1 MLNKQFEEQLEAAM
15 LCIAQE
21 QIHDTPH
28 RFPPDFEM
36 RLMQRCG
43 ESEKAW
49 IHTKAIQSV
58 PSRRHKA
65 AERMPR
71 LLTWGSLAAGV
82 TVMLSIGAFM
92 LHEQKNEMQ
101 LSSAQIEEVEII
113 TMHSEAATASTD
125 APATKTE
132 QTETVCT
139 VGQEMLM
146 NSANETTSFPVQSS
160 VTVNETQRLSDTEAA
175 SLQKQDTTDTVTT
188 IVSEKAI
195 EAKAVGDFD
204 LDGVFSPAD
213 CAWASLIR
221 SASVNAPS
229 VIDMLPLTNEQ
240 LQQCALI
247 SFEDLSRIDPTG
259 DAQQRIEFDT
269 EYYSDAD
276 AFDLDFPLSS
286 IEFNSIMETGRLVYT
301 YSLFPDLDVRSYL
314 TNQSYYNDYLI
325 EQLPTLNQNPPANNM
340 QEQDKWMNLKTM
352 ICHYIVDLAIEK
364 NNETHEVTFRP
375 GDDQP
380 FGDVTWEQ
388 LLAELEDAKTWKGP
402 IQFRI
407 SRTQDHDMH
416 EST

>member
-49 IHTKAIQSV
+49 IHTKAMQSV

-71 LLTWGSLAAGV
+71 LLTWGNFAAGV

-125 APATKTE
+125 APATITE

-175 SLQKQDTTDTVTT
+175 TLQNTHT
-188 IVSEKAI
+188 
-195 EAKAVGDFD
+195 
-204 LDGVFSPAD
+204 
-213 CAWASLIR
+213 
-221 SASVNAPS
+221 
-229 VIDMLPLTNEQ
+229 ML
-240 LQQCALI
+240 
-247 SFEDLSRIDPTG
+247 
-259 DAQQRIEFDT
+259 
-269 EYYSDAD
+269 
-276 AFDLDFPLSS
+276 
-286 IEFNSIMETGRLVYT
+286 
-301 YSLFPDLDVRSYL
+301 
-314 TNQSYYNDYLI
+314 
-325 EQLPTLNQNPPANNM
+325 
-340 QEQDKWMNLKTM
+340 
-352 ICHYIVDLAIEK
+352 
-364 NNETHEVTFRP
+364 
-375 GDDQP
+375 
-380 FGDVTWEQ
+380 
-388 LLAELEDAKTWKGP
+388 
-402 IQFRI
+402 
-407 SRTQDHDMH
+407 
-416 EST
+416 